1 MLLAAMDQD
10 TVVNLASQALSV
22 TFKLALPLLGI
33 GLAIGLVVSI
43 FQAVT
48 QINEQTLS
56 FIPKVVALA
65 AVLLVGGP
73 WMLNTMLTYTSDLW
87 GQIPQLVG
95 P

>member
-1 MLLAAMDQD
+1 MDQD

-22 TFKLALPLLGI
+22 TFKLAMPLLGI
-33 GLAIGLVVSI
+33 GLVIGLAVSV

-65 AVLLVGGP
+65 AVLLIGGP
-73 WMLNTMLTYTSDLW
+73 WMLNTMLAYTSELW

-95 P
+95 T

>member
-1 MLLAAMDQD
+1 MDQD

-22 TFKLALPLLGI
+22 TFKLAMPLLAVGLVI
-33 GLAIGLVVSI
+33 GLAVSI

-65 AVLLVGGP
+65 AALLIGGP
-73 WMLNTMLTYTSDLW
+73 WMLNTMLAYTSELW